1 MNKKIILA
9 LLPIVIFLLGWEV
22 AARLEWINPVLF
34 PAPSAIISELVD
46 LFQKGLP
53 VQSELVKHTL
63 ATLKRLGIGFSI
75 GALAGI
81 FMGVLMGLSN
91 PLFHFFN
98 PLILVLMSIP
108 GIALAPLFIIWL
120 GFGDPTIITLGALST
135 FFPVVYSTTT
145 GVRSVDKQM
154 VRAAQIMGAAP
165 LQVITSV
172 HIPWSAAFVFN
183 GVKLGLARGWMTV
196 IAVEFVAASNYG
208 LGYMIWYATEQL
220 QADIVYA
227 GILVMILIYA
237 LLDKL
242 LIKNIEKATIA
253 RWGMISQ
260 KQDG

>member
-1 MNKKIILA
+1 MKRKTLLA
-9 LLPIVIFLLGWEV
+9 ILPIFIFLLGWEV
-22 AARLEWINPVLF
+22 SARLEWVNPVLF

-46 LFQKGLP
+46 LFEKGLP
-53 VQSELVKHTL
+53 AHSELINHTL
-63 ATLKRLGIGFSI
+63 ATLKRLGIGFSV
-75 GALAGI
+75 GVLAGI

-91 PLFHFFN
+91 PVFHFFN

-154 VRAAQIMGAAP
+154 VRAAQIMGATP
-165 LQVITSV
+165 LQVIMSV
-172 HIPWSAAFVFN
+172 YIPWSAAFVFN
-183 GVKLGLARGWMTV
+183 GVKLGLVRGWMTV

-208 LGYMIWYATEQL
+208 LGYMIWYATERL
-220 QADIVYA
+220 KADVVYA
-227 GILVMILIYA
+227 GILVMILIYFI
-237 LLDKL
+237 LDKL
-242 LIKNIEKATIA
+242 LIENVEKKTIA

>member
-53 VQSELVKHTL
+53 VHSELMTHTL

-154 VRAAQIMGAAP
+154 VRAAQIMGATP

-172 HIPWSAAFVFN
+172 YIPWSAAFVFN

-220 QADIVYA
+220 KANVVYA

>member
-1 MNKKIILA
+1 
-9 LLPIVIFLLGWEV
+9 
-22 AARLEWINPVLF
+22 
-34 PAPSAIISELVD
+34 
-46 LFQKGLP
+46 
-53 VQSELVKHTL
+53 
-63 ATLKRLGIGFSI
+63 
-75 GALAGI
+75 
-81 FMGVLMGLSN
+81 MGLSN

-154 VRAAQIMGAAP
+154 VRAAQIMGATP

-172 HIPWSAAFVFN
+172 YIPWSAAFVFN

-220 QADIVYA
+220 QGQRGICRYPGHDPDLRPA
-227 GILVMILIYA
+227 GQTTDQEHRKSHHRTLGHDLAEAGWVNTWPNANKRSNCFLH
-237 LLDKL
+237 
-242 LIKNIEKATIA
+242 
-253 RWGMISQ
+253 G
-260 KQDG
+260 

>member
-1 MNKKIILA
+1 MIKKTLLA
-9 LLPIVIFLLGWEV
+9 LLPIAIFLFGWEA

-34 PAPSAIISELVD
+34 PAPSAILSELIK
-46 LFQKGLP
+46 LAQKGLP
-53 VQSELVKHTL
+53 AQSELLNHTL
-63 ATLKRLGIGFSI
+63 ATLKRLGLGFSI
-75 GALAGI
+75 GALGGVL
-81 FMGVLMGLSN
+81 MGVLMGLSN
-91 PLFHFFN
+91 PIFHFFN

-120 GFGDPTIITLGALST
+120 GFGDPTIISLGALSA

-154 VRAAQIMGAAP
+154 VRAARIMGATP
-165 LQVITSV
+165 LQVISGV
-172 HIPWSAAFVFN
+172 YIPWSAAFVFN
-183 GVKLGLARGWMTV
+183 GLKLGLARGWMTV

-220 QADIVYA
+220 QSDVVYA

-237 LLDKL
+237 LLDRL
-242 LIKNIEKATIA
+242 LIHNLENATIA

>member
-1 MNKKIILA
+1 
-9 LLPIVIFLLGWEV
+9 
-22 AARLEWINPVLF
+22 
-34 PAPSAIISELVD
+34 
-46 LFQKGLP
+46 
-53 VQSELVKHTL
+53 
-63 ATLKRLGIGFSI
+63 
-75 GALAGI
+75 
-81 FMGVLMGLSN
+81 MGVLMGLSN
-91 PLFHFFN
+91 LAFHFFN

-154 VRAAQIMGAAP
+154 VRAAQIMGATP

-172 HIPWSAAFVFN
+172 YIPWSAAFVFN

-220 QADIVYA
+220 QANIVYA

-242 LIKNIEKATIA
+242 LIKNIEKSTIA